1 MAEAVFIAPRSGGSK
16 VEAGATSRR
25 FVGGAMRKLVWM
37 ASFLATLTA
46 AWTAW
51 ACPRCAVGITARQ
64 QVWDDGFATNL
75 VVALVPFVLVAM
87 VSVWAERIGRAR

>member
-1 MAEAVFIAPRSGGSK
+1 MAEAVSIAPRSGGSEVGTGVK
-16 VEAGATSRR
+16 SRR
-25 FVGGAMRKLVWM
+25 FMGGSMRKIAWM

-75 VVALVPFVLVAM
+75 VVALVPFVLVVM